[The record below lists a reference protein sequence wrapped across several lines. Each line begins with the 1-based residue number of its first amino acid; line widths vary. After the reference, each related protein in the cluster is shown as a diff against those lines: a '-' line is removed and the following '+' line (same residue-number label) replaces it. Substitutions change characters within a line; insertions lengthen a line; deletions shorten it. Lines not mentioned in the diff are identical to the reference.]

1 MQQSDTIRIKH
12 MIEAAE
18 EAISFAEG
26 KERKDLDGERM
37 LVLSVIKEI
46 EMIGEAAAKISVEVR
61 GKKSQ
66 IPWNDIVGMRNHLV
80 HGYFDVDLDLL
91 WNTIE
96 HNLPVLVMNL
106 KKRNINRYAK

>member
-106 KKRNINRYAK
+106 KKVLSR

>member
-1 MQQSDTIRIKH
+1 

-106 KKRNINRYAK
+106 KKILSR

>member
-12 MIEAAE
+12 MIDAAE

-37 LVLSVIKEI
+37 LVLSAIKEI
-46 EMIGEAAAKISVEVR
+46 EMIGEAAAKISAEVR
-61 GKKSQ
+61 EKNSQ
-66 IPWNDIVGMRNHLV
+66 ISWNDIVGMRNHLV
-80 HGYFDVDLDLL
+80 HGYFDVDLDML

-106 KKRNINRYAK
+106 KKILSR

>member
-26 KERKDLDGERM
+26 KERKDLNGERM

-106 KKRNINRYAK
+106 KKVLSR

>member
-106 KKRNINRYAK
+106 KKILSR